1 MNRSE
6 RYTTSGKPPIIPLK
20 MKLTA
25 LEIKQQQF
33 EKALRGYDVGEVKA
47 FLNVVSTEW
56 EYMVARNRDMER
68 EIQQLKDKLNHYERV
83 EHALHDT
90 LQSAR
95 ETAEQRLTNAKK
107 EARNRIEKAEM
118 EAEGIISRAR
128 QQRRDIRQNILTLL
142 SRREEIIRGMNSY
155 LDLAQESLTTF
166 ARDEAGVF
174 ALGKE
179 EDEAPSV
186 GSGTSSSQVTENKT
200 TSSDDMSDPFM
211 FSDSDD
217 IDDLLDKID

>member
-1 MNRSE
+1 
-6 RYTTSGKPPIIPLK
+6 

-56 EYMVARNRDMER
+56 EYMVARSRDMER
-68 EIQQLKDKLNHYERV
+68 EILQLKDKLTHYERV

-95 ETAEQRLTNAKK
+95 ETAEQRLANAKK

-118 EAEGIISRAR
+118 EAEGIISKAR
-128 QQRRDIRQNILTLL
+128 QQRRDIRQNMLTLL
-142 SRREEIIRGMNSY
+142 NRREEIIRGMNSY

-166 ARDEAGVF
+166 AKDEGGVF
-174 ALGKE
+174 TLGKE
-179 EDEAPSV
+179 EEDSPPPSSRV
-186 GSGTSSSQVTENKT
+186 SAIRETETKPPGT
-200 TSSDDMSDPFM
+200 DDNSDPFL
-211 FSDSDD
+211 FPDSDD

>member
-1 MNRSE
+1 
-6 RYTTSGKPPIIPLK
+6 

-56 EYMVARNRDMER
+56 EYMVARSRDMER
-68 EIQQLKDKLNHYERV
+68 EILQLKDKLNHYERV

-95 ETAEQRLTNAKK
+95 ETSEQRLTNAKK

-118 EAEGIISRAR
+118 EAEGIVAQAR
-128 QQRRDIRQNILTLL
+128 QKRRDIRQNILTLL
-142 SRREEIIRGMNSY
+142 NRREEIIRGMNSY

-166 ARDEAGVF
+166 AKDEGGVF
-174 ALGKE
+174 TLGKE
-179 EDEAPSV
+179 EEEPEH
-186 GSGTSSSQVTENKT
+186 TSTSDRTAYVTEKKPMSN
-200 TSSDDMSDPFM
+200 DDDSDPFI
-211 FSDSDD
+211 FPDTDE